1 MTIAGGR
8 ADNTIIE
15 RATDSV
21 FFRLIH
27 VASIGTLKLE
37 GLTLQGGNAETNT
50 AGGSG
55 IFNRGR
61 LTLSHVVL
69 TNNGNFSSR
78 RRGDCLLMLW
88 LTHGG
93 GAIDD
98 GKRR

>member
-15 RATDSV
+15 RATGSV

-55 IFNRGR
+55 IFNRGG
-61 LTLSHVVL
+61 LTLSHMW
-69 TNNGNFSSR
+69 SSPITEIFLP
-78 RRGDCLLMLW
+78 DAAV
-88 LTHGG
+88 T
-93 GAIDD
+93 AF
-98 GKRR
+98 